1 MVSLLN
7 GLNLSN
13 PDENTEKNIKD
24 IVKTA
29 ILEKQEALKRSNVE
43 LDNLNQ
49 QEQSGVYDMPID
61 TNTGSNVHIIAVAI
75 LTILSDMLHGF
86 QEATKY
92 MKDDA
97 VAIETDNGRIDG
109 LNSNVIVKMGGSIK
123 AQADVLTRLISGAN
137 KQINKLIGGVG
148 PSNGSG
154 PTGASAGASASAN
167 ASAETDTSLGEEGK
181 QLAMKTLYVMKDIGE
196 FGLKMGIKWS
206 GDVMVKLV
214 DTVME
219 LTGEEDILNTPID
232 KLSPELNKKILVLAG
247 VLKGVSTNPVTKQA
261 VKEIAQ
267 AVAVT
272 MVEVLKEIRPEVNK
286 VADQG
291 TEMIEEVS
299 AKFVAGATGTGIS
312 VIQSFLAEIPFVGG
326 IIDLFIAIGKGFNT
340 LAKTYKVFVDKSGN
354 MVVTSAQTIK
364 NTEDT
369 AMKGKD
375 RIMGAVENVT
385 NTINAEKPIIS
396 DVPTG
401 TATGTGNM
409 AGGTATATATNIL
422 IARIN
427 SKIRNSDKR
436 MRKTL
441 KMFNETLPK
450 LKFMPNGEP
459 IHRNRTKKSRKS
471 RQ

>member
-29 ILEKQEALKRSNVE
+29 ILEKQEALKRSNAE

-49 QEQSGVYDMPID
+49 QEQSGVYNMPVD
-61 TNTGSNVHIIAVAI
+61 TNTGSNIHIIAVAI

-97 VAIETDNGRIDG
+97 VAIETVNGRTDG

-148 PSNGSG
+148 PNNGSG
-154 PTGASAGASASAN
+154 TGTVGANTSDVAV
-167 ASAETDTSLGEEGK
+167 AETDTSLGEQGK

-206 GDVMVKLV
+206 GDIMIKLV
-214 DTVME
+214 DAVME
-219 LTGEEDILNTPID
+219 LTGEEEILNTPID

-272 MVEVLKEIRPEVNK
+272 MVEVLKEIRPQVNK

-291 TEMIEEVS
+291 TEMMEEVS

-340 LAKTYKVFVDKSGN
+340 LAKTYKVFIDKSGK

-375 RIMGAVENVT
+375 RIMSAVENVT
-385 NTINAEKPIIS
+385 NTINAEKPIS
-396 DVPTG
+396 SVP
-401 TATGTGNM
+401 TGTGNM
-409 AGGTATATATNIL
+409 AGGMATATATNIL

-450 LKFMPNGEP
+450 LKFMPNEDS

>member
-29 ILEKQEALKRSNVE
+29 ILEKQDSIKRSNSE

-97 VAIETDNGRIDG
+97 VAIETDNGRFDG

-137 KQINKLIGGVG
+137 KQINKMIGGVG
-148 PSNGSG
+148 PEQG
-154 PTGASAGASASAN
+154 PVADAN
-167 ASAETDTSLGEEGK
+167 ANANADTTLGEEGK
-181 QLAMKTLYVMKDIGE
+181 QLAMKTLYVIKDIGE

-206 GDVMVKLV
+206 GDIMVKLV
-214 DTVME
+214 DTVMD

-267 AVAVT
+267 SVAVT

-291 TEMIEEVS
+291 TEMLEEVS
-299 AKFVAGATGTGIS
+299 EKFVKGATGTGIS
-312 VIQSFLAEIPFVGG
+312 VIQAFLAEIPFVGG
-326 IIDLFIAIGKGFNT
+326 MIDLFIAIGKGFNT
-340 LAKTYKVFVDKSGN
+340 LAQTYKVFVDKSGK

-364 NTEDT
+364 NTENT

-385 NTINAEKPIIS
+385 NTITANANAEKQDS
-396 DVPTG
+396 VVPTVN
-401 TATGTGNM
+401 ANGNM
-409 AGGTATATATNIL
+409 AGGMAGGAKSIL

-427 SKIRNSDKR
+427 NKIRNSDKR
-436 MRKTL
+436 LRKTL
-441 KMFNETLPK
+441 KLFNETLPK
-450 LKFMPNGEP
+450 LKFMTNEEL
-459 IHRNRTKKSRKS
+459 IHRNRTKKSKKS

>member
-24 IVKTA
+24 IVNTA
-29 ILEKQEALKRSNVE
+29 ILEKQNAIKRSNAE

-61 TNTGSNVHIIAVAI
+61 TNTGSNIHIIAVAI

-97 VAIETDNGRIDG
+97 VAIENDNGRIDG

-148 PSNGSG
+148 PSTG
-154 PTGASAGASASAN
+154 PSQGTVGAN
-167 ASAETDTSLGEEGK
+167 AVGAETADTSLGEEGK
-181 QLAMKTLYVMKDIGE
+181 QLAMKTLHVMKDIGE
-196 FGLKMGIKWS
+196 FGLKMGIKWY

-267 AVAVT
+267 SVAIT
-272 MVEVLKEIRPEVNK
+272 MIEVLKEIRPEVNK

-291 TEMIEEVS
+291 TEMLEEVS
-299 AKFVAGATGTGIS
+299 EKFVTGATGTGIS
-312 VIQSFLAEIPFVGG
+312 VIQAFLAEIPWVGG

-340 LAKTYKVFVDKSGN
+340 LAKTYKVFVDKSGK

-375 RIMGAVENVT
+375 RIMSAVENVT
-385 NTINAEKPIIS
+385 NTINAEKQDS
-396 DVPTG
+396 VVPTG
-401 TATGTGNM
+401 NATANM
-409 AGGTATATATNIL
+409 AGGMASGNTNIL

-427 SKIRNSDKR
+427 SKIKRSDKR
-436 MRKTL
+436 LRKTMKL
-441 KMFNETLPK
+441 FSETLPN
-450 LKFMPNGEP
+450 LKFMPNEEL

>member
-24 IVKTA
+24 IVNTA
-29 ILEKQEALKRSNVE
+29 ILEKQDAIKRSNAE

-49 QEQSGVYDMPID
+49 QEQSGVYDMPVD
-61 TNTGSNVHIIAVAI
+61 TNTGSNIHIIAVAI

-97 VAIETDNGRIDG
+97 VAIENDNGRIDG

-148 PSNGSG
+148 PS
-154 PTGASAGASASAN
+154 TGLGQGTVGANAGAESD
-167 ASAETDTSLGEEGK
+167 DTSLGEEGK
-181 QLAMKTLYVMKDIGE
+181 KLAMKTLYVMKDIGE

-206 GDVMVKLV
+206 GDIMVKLV
-214 DTVME
+214 NTVME
-219 LTGEEDILNTPID
+219 LTGEEEILNTPID

-291 TEMIEEVS
+291 TEMMEEVS
-299 AKFVAGATGTGIS
+299 EKFVAGATGTGIS
-312 VIQSFLAEIPFVGG
+312 VIQAFLAEIPWVGG

-340 LAKTYKVFVDKSGN
+340 LAKTYKVFVDKSGK

-375 RIMGAVENVT
+375 RIMSAVENVT
-385 NTINAEKPIIS
+385 NTINATAV
-396 DVPTG
+396 VPTG
-401 TATGTGNM
+401 NATGNM
-409 AGGTATATATNIL
+409 AGGKATATATNIL

-436 MRKTL
+436 LRKTL
-441 KMFNETLPK
+441 KFFNETLPK
-450 LKFMPNGEP
+450 LKFMPNEDS

>member
-61 TNTGSNVHIIAVAI
+61 TNTESNVHIIAVAI

-148 PSNGSG
+148 PTAQSRQE
-154 PTGASAGASASAN
+154 PVGADANAGAN
-167 ASAETDTSLGEEGK
+167 TDTSLGEEGK

-401 TATGTGNM
+401 TGNMAGNM
-409 AGGTATATATNIL
+409 AGGAATATATNIL